1 MIGTARAALGDAE
14 GAAPEFEAARTAF
27 ERLGA
32 RLDVSRVPGQTIAG
46 LTAREVQVLRL
57 VAQGAT
63 NRSIGTALGLSERTV
78 DRHVSNILAK
88 LGVSSRAAATARA
101 YQSQLI

>member
-1 MIGTARAALGDAE
+1 MAVTVVGERISGLTVDGKELHAAVFNENEVRAA
-14 GAAPEFEAARTAF
+14 
-27 ERLGA
+27 
-32 RLDVSRVPGQTIAG
+32 AG

-78 DRHVSNILAK
+78 DRHMSNILTK
-88 LGVSSRAAATARA
+88 MGVSSRAAATALA
-101 YQSQLI
+101 SQSGLI